1 MVTEAY
7 ADVIRNSEHLEDTP
21 EDIPEALFLKNLALL
36 YLKLQSKLLLP
47 ASVIQTI
54 IEDMQSVYDVN
65 QSHLLF
71 KLNEKLVKLGVSEA
85 SINDVIDSLRADDLL
100 QACNSHT
107 LKTDQ
112 RRKTVFKN
120 SFNYVEP
127 VPICLGHNAA
137 GKECFLQY
145 VPVKQTIEALFH
157 SESVWKQ
164 YKEIH
169 SRNQL
174 SNILEDVWD
183 GENITKNLAQT
194 ERSSLGLILYQDSF
208 EVVNPLGSGKKKH
221 KILAMYLTLAD
232 LLPHNR
238 SSIDQMQLV
247 LLCREQ
253 DFKYFGQELVL
264 GCLIKDLQDLETNGI
279 VLPDGQIL

>member
-1 MVTEAY
+1 
-7 ADVIRNSEHLEDTP
+7 
-21 EDIPEALFLKNLALL
+21 
-36 YLKLQSKLLLP
+36 
-47 ASVIQTI
+47 
-54 IEDMQSVYDVN
+54 MQSVYDVN
-65 QSHLLF
+65 QPHLLF
-71 KLNEKLVKLGVSEA
+71 KLNEKLFKLVFSEA

-107 LKTDQ
+107 LKSDQ

-127 VPICLGHNAA
+127 VTICLGHNEA

-157 SESVWKQ
+157 SGSVRKK

-174 SNILEDVWD
+174 DNSLEDVWD

-194 ERSSLGLILYQDSF
+194 ERSSLGLILYQHSF
-208 EVVNPLGSGKKKH
+208 EVVNPLGSGKKKQNTNNVAH
-221 KILAMYLTLAD
+221 T
-232 LLPHNR
+232 
-238 SSIDQMQLV
+238 
-247 LLCREQ
+247 CRP
-253 DFKYFGQELVL
+253 VA
-264 GCLIKDLQDLETNGI
+264 T
-279 VLPDGQIL
+279 